1 MVKIVDYKERESA
14 DGSPFYALILQGGVE
29 IVESA
34 NGRMYA
40 TARKTSMVSSFDE
53 ATCKMLIGQ
62 DIPGSI
68 EKVEVEPYEYTHP
81 VSGEVIFLTH
91 RYEYVH
97 EQAKE
102 TVDFTV
108 ADMQTA

>member
-14 DGSPFYALILQGGVE
+14 DGSPFFALILQGGVE

-62 DIPGSI
+62 DIPGTI
-68 EKVEVEPYEYTHP
+68 EKVEVDPYEYTHP
-81 VSGEVIFLTH
+81 TTGEVIILTH
-91 RYEYVH
+91 RFEYVH
-97 EQAKE
+97 EHSPE
-102 TVDFTV
+102 IVEFPMV
-108 ADMQTA
+108 NMQTS